1 MSSIFQ
7 ERGKDLPSK
16 RNTVGKGL
24 GNGEFATFQLSD
36 TAELANSNVN
46 LIIMF
51 MVLSLVI

>member
-7 ERGKDLPSK
+7 ARGKDLPSK